1 MKREREEKERMIHDD
16 ITTIRE
22 LERKEQ
28 SRGQKSQR
36 YLEEKQDSEK
46 GERKKNERE
55 EETEEQKE
63 EWLSQSACES
73 DVSQSGTVSRANGYS
88 AAGW

>member
-46 GERKKNERE
+46 GERKKMSVRKR
-55 EETEEQKE
+55 QRSRKR
-63 EWLSQSACES
+63 
-73 DVSQSGTVSRANGYS
+73 SG
-88 AAGW
+88 